1 MRALHA
7 KLKESEAEVK
17 KLKEELSR
25 QRGSWEAIRISTP
38 LSHIEH
44 TEWTPMY
51 SNDSRI
57 DWQTWCPCCRRP
69 LDLSLFGPRP
79 SWNWSSGISEAIS
92 ASKSPRYAYA
102 AALWGS
108 GPGFVLGA
116 LVLAQALKRTGTK
129 HELVLMHCDV
139 KKDSLDLLFKAGWV
153 LKEVQYIDADAVLF
167 NCSKSGRF
175 AGVFTKLHALNLV
188 EYDKVLML
196 DIDLVIIHCPDE
208 LFELEAPAA
217 LRRGIHHHEH
227 GALIDGRRWFTG
239 EEFDWVQSGGINAG
253 VMLLEPN
260 AEVHMR
266 ALREVKI
273 PWHPSHIPGNGPE
286 QDYLSRLY
294 AHAWHHLSVKWNWQ
308 LHQMFHALEAAL
320 ENETGVKNRT
330 ALGAGVPHP
339 QTAGNI
345 PEELQGIEDG
355 TEVQCIALPP
365 RLEELPVFATADS
378 FEIVKNIFKNSKVV
392 ARGPP
397 VCTAGCPMIPLRDPY
412 GFVDGRQVRPTGQKV
427 QTSPR
432 GHGRPAG
439 FSLNPDRTYE
449 TEKLAESHVS
459 EGDCDTHD
467 MWKDWLPER
476 IATDLEDVHILH
488 FSGEVKIWDRFLE
501 GSTESDEAFASRLLD
516 VNTEFYSRLFIK
528 QAGTEDEYRS
538 HGLELVDGKFR
549 CPLKKDP
556 EAVGKT
562 IERSVKRVRDAA
574 LKATELWRQ
583 DYESLPG
590 VLECT
595 QEELLA
601 KMQGVS
607 CISSGMKFTCAT
619 DYGLTIWASAHEWTE
634 VGKLSFGDEVVAA
647 GPLECFDCVYWM
659 MPISTPMQGS
669 VEFRYLEAYAE
680 PIERVDSVSDHDS
693 VTSYC

>member
-1 MRALHA
+1 M
-7 KLKESEAEVK
+7 
-17 KLKEELSR
+17 
-25 QRGSWEAIRISTP
+25 
-38 LSHIEH
+38 
-44 TEWTPMY
+44 
-51 SNDSRI
+51 
-57 DWQTWCPCCRRP
+57 
-69 LDLSLFGPRP
+69 
-79 SWNWSSGISEAIS
+79 
-92 ASKSPRYAYA
+92 
-102 AALWGS
+102 
-108 GPGFVLGA
+108 
-116 LVLAQALKRTGTK
+116 
-129 HELVLMHCDV
+129 
-139 KKDSLDLLFKAGWV
+139 
-153 LKEVQYIDADAVLF
+153 
-167 NCSKSGRF
+167 
-175 AGVFTKLHALNLV
+175 
-188 EYDKVLML
+188 
-196 DIDLVIIHCPDE
+196 
-208 LFELEAPAA
+208 
-217 LRRGIHHHEH
+217 RRGIHHHEH

-320 ENETGVKNRT
+320 ENETGVKNRP
-330 ALGAGVPHP
+330 ALGAGLPHP

-562 IERSVKRVRDAA
+562 IERSVKQVRDAA
-574 LKATELWRQ
+574 FKATELWRE

-590 VLECT
+590 VLQCT

-680 PIERVDSVSDHDS
+680 PIERVDSVSA
-693 VTSYC
+693 VSYTHLTLPTKA

>member
-25 QRGSWEAIRISTP
+25 QRGSWKAIRISTP

-44 TEWTPMY
+44 TEWTPVY

-320 ENETGVKNRT
+320 ENETGVKNRP
-330 ALGAGVPHP
+330 ALGAGLPHP

-355 TEVQCIALPP
+355 TEVQSIALPP

-378 FEIVKNIFKNSKVV
+378 FEIVGNIFKNNKVV

-432 GHGRPAG
+432 GPGRPAG
-439 FSLNPDRTYE
+439 FSLTPHRNHE
-449 TEKLAESHVS
+449 AEQLAESLVS

-516 VNTEFYSRLFIK
+516 GNTEFYSRLFIK

-562 IERSVKRVRDAA
+562 IERSVKQVRDAA
-574 LKATELWRQ
+574 FKATELWRE

-590 VLECT
+590 VLQCT

-619 DYGLTIWASAHEWTE
+619 DYGMTIWASAHEWTE
-634 VGKLSFGDEVVAA
+634 VGKLSFGDEVIAA

-693 VTSYC
+693 VTFYC